1 MKYNCIALFDKE
13 LHYSLRSLY
22 VQSCILVVHNAISLL
37 YYITSKVTEKQTL
50 FAPKWENSIREE
62 REREKK
68 QEINVRNVPF
78 LIEYGM

>member
-22 VQSCILVVHNAISLL
+22 VRYNLVVHNAISLL